1 MPHGLNRS
9 RCKVIYLDNHATTPV
24 DPRVVE
30 VMLPLLTE
38 HFANAG
44 SITHE
49 SGRQV
54 AESVAESIES
64 VGKQLGAAGE
74 DIVITSGA
82 TESNNLALFG
92 YAMHPR
98 QTRRKIISCVT
109 EHRAMLDPLKRLEQQ
124 GFEVVLLPVRPHTHE
139 AAGTIDLDQLAE
151 AIDERTCMVSI
162 MMANN
167 EIGTLQPLKEIA
179 ALCRRYEAVFHT
191 DATQAVGRMPVNV
204 DELDADLL
212 SFSAHK
218 FYGPKGIGGLYVRR
232 SPRRVR
238 IQAQIWGGGQ
248 QDNRR
253 SGTLNSA
260 GIVAMAKALELC
272 EQLADVERPRLAELR
287 NRLYSRLTAGV
298 EGLGLN
304 GPVLDRPELR
314 MASNLNCSFMP
325 IEGQSLMLAVP
336 ELAVSSGSACTS
348 AEPRPSHVLRAI
360 GLSDEMARSSLRFG
374 LGRFTT
380 AEEVDHAAD
389 ALIKAANELRTLI

>member
-1 MPHGLNRS
+1 
-9 RCKVIYLDNHATTPV
+9 VIYLDNHATTPV

-38 HFANAG
+38 YFANAG

-54 AESVAESIES
+54 AQWVAEAIES
-64 VGKQLGAAGE
+64 IGNHIGARGE

-92 YAMHPR
+92 YALHPR
-98 QTRRKIISCVT
+98 QTRRRIVSCVT
-109 EHRAMLDPLKRLEQQ
+109 EHRAILDPLKRLEQQ
-124 GFEVVLLPVRPHTHE
+124 GFEVVLLPVQGAE
-139 AAGTIDLDQLAE
+139 CAAVGSIDLDQLSE
-151 AIDERTCMVSI
+151 AVDDRTCLVSI
-162 MMANN
+162 MLANN
-167 EIGTLQPLKEIA
+167 EIGTLQPLREIA
-179 ALCRRYEAVFHT
+179 AICRRQGAMLHS

-204 DELDADLL
+204 DDLDVDML

-238 IQAQIWGGGQ
+238 IQAQILGGGQ

-260 GIVAMAKALELC
+260 AIIAMAKALTLC
-272 EQLADVERPRLAELR
+272 EQLAAEERPRIAELR
-287 NRLYSRLTAGV
+287 DRLYRRLADGV
-298 EGLGLN
+298 DGLGLN
-304 GPVLDRPELR
+304 GPPLDQPQLR
-314 MASNLNCSFMP
+314 LGSNLNCSFMP
-325 IEGQSLMLAVP
+325 VEGQSLMLAVP
-336 ELAVSSGSACTS
+336 ELAASSGSACTS

-360 GLSDEMARSSLRFG
+360 GLSDEEARSSLRCG
-374 LGRFTT
+374 IGRFTT
-380 AEEVDHAAD
+380 TEEIDRAAT
-389 ALIKAANELRTLI
+389 ALIAANQQLRTLL